1 MTEQQADRL
10 IQQNNLIMIMLHAN
24 VNAAAGHTSVALLGA
39 NKALEINN
47 DAMELYGEDKKD
59 LA

>member
-1 MTEQQADRL
+1 MTEKQADRL

-24 VNAAAGHTSVALLGA
+24 VNAAAGNGGIALLAA
-39 NKALEINN
+39 NKAMEINVAAQEQN
-47 DAMELYGEDKKD
+47 GEDKKQ